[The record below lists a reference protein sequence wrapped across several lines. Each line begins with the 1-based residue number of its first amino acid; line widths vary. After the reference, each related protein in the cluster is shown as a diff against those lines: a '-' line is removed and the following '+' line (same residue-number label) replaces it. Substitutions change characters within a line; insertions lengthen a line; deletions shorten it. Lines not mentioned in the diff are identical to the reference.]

1 VAESILGKSLLLL
14 YDKYHQGY
22 RLSTKRNIDCTI
34 RETREVVK
42 ITVIS
47 CSLHPQSRS
56 FVLARDTVANLQA
69 LGAEVTLYDLRT
81 YELPFCDDGPSY
93 DHPHTKEINAAIAGA
108 EAVLLAVPIY
118 NFDVNAAAKNLLELA
133 GDAWNHKL
141 VGFLCT
147 AGERNSYMSVM
158 GLANSLMLDFR
169 CIIIPRFVYAV
180 GSDFG
185 DDRQPTMH
193 VTSPT
198 IKERLQQLAT
208 ATVTLARALD
218 GITVA

>member
-1 VAESILGKSLLLL
+1 MRGLVSI
-14 YDKYHQGY
+14 
-22 RLSTKRNIDCTI
+22 
-34 RETREVVK
+34 V
-42 ITVIS
+42 VIS

-56 FVLARDTVANLQA
+56 FVLARAMVANLQT
-69 LGAEVTLYDLRT
+69 LGAAATLYDLRA
-81 YELPFCDDGPSY
+81 YELPFCDDGPTY
-93 DHPHTKEINAAIAGA
+93 DHPHTKAIGAAIAGA
-108 EAVLLAVPIY
+108 QAVLLAVPIY
-118 NFDVNAAAKNLLELA
+118 NYDVNAVAKNLLELV
-133 GDAWNHKL
+133 GDAWNHKV

-147 AGERNSYMSVM
+147 AGGRNSYMSVM

-180 GSDFG
+180 GADFG

-198 IKERLQQLAT
+198 IKERLHQLAA
-208 ATVTLARALD
+208 ATVSLARALD

>member
-1 VAESILGKSLLLL
+1 MQEMRDS
-14 YDKYHQGY
+14 
-22 RLSTKRNIDCTI
+22 
-34 RETREVVK
+34 VK

-47 CSLHPQSRS
+47 CSLHFQSRS
-56 FVLARDTVANLQA
+56 FVLAQEMVANLTA

-81 YELPFCDDGPSY
+81 YELPFCDDGPAY
-93 DHPHTKEINAAIAGA
+93 DHPHSKEITVAIAGA
-108 EAVLLAVPIY
+108 QAVLLAVPIY

-133 GDAWNHKL
+133 GDAWNHKV

-147 AGERNSYMSVM
+147 AGGRNSYMSIM

-180 GSDFG
+180 GADFG

-198 IKERLQQLAT
+198 IKQRLEQLAA
-208 ATVTLARALD
+208 ATVSLARALD

>member
-1 VAESILGKSLLLL
+1 MSI
-14 YDKYHQGY
+14 
-22 RLSTKRNIDCTI
+22 I
-34 RETREVVK
+34 
-42 ITVIS
+42 VIS

-56 FVLARDTVANLQA
+56 FVLARDMVANLEA
-69 LGAEVTLYDLRT
+69 LGAEATLYDLRD
-81 YELPFCDDGPSY
+81 YQLPFCDDGPAY

-108 EAVLLAVPIY
+108 QAVLLAMPIY
-118 NFDVNAAAKNLLELA
+118 NFDVNAVAKNLLELA
-133 GDAWNHKL
+133 GDAWNNKV

-147 AGERNSYMSVM
+147 AGGRNSYMSVL

-180 GSDFG
+180 GSDFA

-193 VTSPT
+193 VTSAT
-198 IKERLQQLAT
+198 IQERLQQLAT
-208 ATVTLARALD
+208 ATVSLARALD

>member
-1 VAESILGKSLLLL
+1 M
-14 YDKYHQGY
+14 
-22 RLSTKRNIDCTI
+22 
-34 RETREVVK
+34 REFVK

-81 YELPFCDDGPSY
+81 YELPFCDDGPAY
-93 DHPHTKEINAAIAGA
+93 DHPHTKEISAAIAGA
-108 EAVLLAVPIY
+108 QAVLLAVPIY

-133 GDAWNHKL
+133 GDAWNHKT

-147 AGERNSYMSVM
+147 AGGRNSYMSVM

-208 ATVTLARALD
+208 ATISLAHALD

>member
-1 VAESILGKSLLLL
+1 MKITG
-14 YDKYHQGY
+14 
-22 RLSTKRNIDCTI
+22 
-34 RETREVVK
+34 K

-56 FVLARDTVANLQA
+56 FVLARNMVTNLQA
-69 LGAEVTLYDLRT
+69 LGVEAPLYDLRD
-81 YELPFCDDGPSY
+81 YQLPFCDDGPAY
-93 DHPHTKEINAAIAGA
+93 DHPDSQTIISAIAA
-108 EAVLLAVPIY
+108 AQTVILALPVY

-147 AGERNSYMSVM
+147 AGGRNSYMSVM
-158 GLANSLMLDFR
+158 GIANSLMLDFR

-180 GSDFG
+180 GADFS

-193 VTSPT
+193 VASQT
-198 IKERLQQLAT
+198 IKDRLQQLAT
-208 ATVTLARALD
+208 ASVVLTQALD
-218 GITVA
+218 GIVVA

>member
-1 VAESILGKSLLLL
+1 MSIL
-14 YDKYHQGY
+14 
-22 RLSTKRNIDCTI
+22 
-34 RETREVVK
+34 
-42 ITVIS
+42 VIS

-56 FVLARDTVANLQA
+56 FVLARDMVANVQA
-69 LGAEVTLYDLRT
+69 LGVAAELYDLRD
-81 YELPFCDDGPSY
+81 YPLPFCDDGPAY
-93 DHPHTKEINAAIAGA
+93 EHPHTKQIVDAIAA
-108 EAVLLAVPIY
+108 AQAVLLAVPIY

-147 AGERNSYMSVM
+147 AGGRNSYMSVM
-158 GLANSLMLDFR
+158 GVANSLMLDFR

-193 VTSPT
+193 VTSAT

-208 ATVTLARALD
+208 ATVTLAQALN

>member
-1 VAESILGKSLLLL
+1 M
-14 YDKYHQGY
+14 
-22 RLSTKRNIDCTI
+22 
-34 RETREVVK
+34 REVVK

-81 YELPFCDDGPSY
+81 YELPFCDDGPAY
-93 DHPHTKEINAAIAGA
+93 DHPHTKEISAAIAGA
-108 EAVLLAVPIY
+108 QAVLLAVPIY

-147 AGERNSYMSVM
+147 AGGRNSYMSVM

-198 IKERLQQLAT
+198 IKERLQQLTT

>member
-1 VAESILGKSLLLL
+1 M
-14 YDKYHQGY
+14 
-22 RLSTKRNIDCTI
+22 
-34 RETREVVK
+34 
-42 ITVIS
+42 
-47 CSLHPQSRS
+47 
-56 FVLARDTVANLQA
+56 
-69 LGAEVTLYDLRT
+69 YDLRT
-81 YELPFCDDGPSY
+81 YELPFCDDGPAY
-93 DHPHTKEINAAIAGA
+93 DHPHTKEISAAIAGA
-108 EAVLLAVPIY
+108 QAVLLAVPIY

-147 AGERNSYMSVM
+147 AGGRNSYMSVM

-198 IKERLQQLAT
+198 IKERLQQLTT